1 VERFT
6 SSLRISIE
14 IGKRNAK
21 FGYAVLNL
29 PTVYSLTYQVMD
41 LFYQQV
47 PMANLYM
54 EQLKD

>member
-47 PMANLYM
+47 PMAS
-54 EQLKD
+54 